1 MNAQSSRICAI
12 RLPGTSR
19 ARFADAG
26 EVVVS
31 LGDWVVIDIGAGE
44 EAGQIVVAPD
54 QWTTPIEMDDVP
66 RMIRRLADA
75 EFDALAETIELTRS
89 LINPAADVLR
99 NYAPGTR
106 LAGLRLT
113 LDRSTA
119 IVAYLGLE
127 PEPENAAALDEA
139 LSRVVERPVIL
150 EQDNPGDPERA
161 MLGGGIGRP
170 SREDEETFQELLQR
184 RIDVIR
190 DPESFAPHG
199 MPRLGTQ
206 VFCDDGDGVLV
217 AVDVRR
223 WTATVRLADGTEV
236 MAPVDSLR
244 QR

>member
-1 MNAQSSRICAI
+1 MSAQSSRICAI

-26 EVVVS
+26 EVAVS

-44 EAGQIVVAPD
+44 ESGQIVVAPD
-54 QWTTPIEMDDVP
+54 QWTTAIEMEDVP
-66 RMIRRLADA
+66 RIIRRLDDA
-75 EFDALAETIELTRS
+75 EFDALAQTIELTRS
-89 LINPAADVLR
+89 LINPAADMLR
-99 NYAPGTR
+99 THSPGTR

-119 IVAYLGLE
+119 IVAYLG
-127 PEPENAAALDEA
+127 PEPENAAVLDDA
-139 LSRVVERPVIL
+139 LSRAIDRPVVL
-150 EQDNPGDPERA
+150 EQDLPGDPDRA

-170 SREDEETFQELLQR
+170 SREDAETFQELLQR

-223 WTATVRLADGTEV
+223 WTATVRLADGTEIT
-236 MAPVDSLR
+236 APVDSLR
-244 QR
+244 QP

>member
-1 MNAQSSRICAI
+1 MSAQSSRICAI

-26 EVVVS
+26 EVAVS

-44 EAGQIVVAPD
+44 ESGQIVVAPD
-54 QWTTPIEMDDVP
+54 QWTTAIEMEDVP
-66 RMIRRLADA
+66 RIIRRLDDA
-75 EFDALAETIELTRS
+75 EFDALAQTIELTRS
-89 LINPAADVLR
+89 LINPAADMLR
-99 NYAPGTR
+99 THSPGTR

-119 IVAYLGLE
+119 IVAYLG
-127 PEPENAAALDEA
+127 PEPENAAVLDDA
-139 LSRVVERPVIL
+139 LSRAIDRPVVL
-150 EQDNPGDPERA
+150 EQDLPGDPDRA

-170 SREDEETFQELLQR
+170 SREDAETFQELLQR

-206 VFCDDGDGVLV
+206 VSCDDGDGALV

-223 WTATVRLADGTEV
+223 WTATVRLADGTEIT
-236 MAPVDSLR
+236 APVDSLR
-244 QR
+244 QP